1 MQKPMK
7 PATNLFATLPPY
19 EPREMQ
25 RLGPISISPTK
36 VAPRFICIGAIWVEK
51 LAGCADFSLRKSGEL
66 CVRRVIISGTYG
78 EVSEYKKL
86 MSGEESNEVTRLLRA
101 WGQGDEDALQRLVPL
116 VYEQLHAAAR
126 RYMVGERLGHTL
138 QATALIHET
147 YLRLVNVKQ
156 IKWQNRAHFFAIC
169 AQLMRRILV
178 DFARSRGYQK
188 RGGGAQRVDLD
199 EILVVSSEP
208 EATLVAL
215 DEALRRLADIDRR
228 KSQVVE
234 LRFFGGLDVK
244 ETAEVMKVSPDTVMR
259 DWKMAKVWLLR
270 ELDGEARHRT

>member
-1 MQKPMK
+1 
-7 PATNLFATLPPY
+7 
-19 EPREMQ
+19 
-25 RLGPISISPTK
+25 
-36 VAPRFICIGAIWVEK
+36 
-51 LAGCADFSLRKSGEL
+51 
-66 CVRRVIISGTYG
+66 
-78 EVSEYKKL
+78 
-86 MSGEESNEVTRLLRA
+86 
-101 WGQGDEDALQRLVPL
+101 
-116 VYEQLHAAAR
+116 
-126 RYMVGERLGHTL
+126 MVGERLGHTL